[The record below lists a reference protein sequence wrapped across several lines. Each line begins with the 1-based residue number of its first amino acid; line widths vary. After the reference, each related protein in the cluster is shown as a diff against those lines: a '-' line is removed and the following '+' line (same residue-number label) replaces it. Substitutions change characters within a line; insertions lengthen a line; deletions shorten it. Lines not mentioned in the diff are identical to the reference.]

1 MAALSVQRICGAYSI
16 ANGSSFERALRKGRD
31 AATPPPKINV
41 LGLNSSKANL
51 VFETR

>member
-16 ANGSSFERALRKGRD
+16 ASGSLLERALRKGRD

-41 LGLNSSKANL
+41 FGWNSSKANF